1 MIDRVPALIEPLLE
15 EYLLLVETKLP
26 GFLSGFYLQ
35 GSIALAAFNE
45 RLSDIDFVALL
56 SRSWNETELAQLK
69 EIHLTIRSK
78 YPRWPLQGIY
88 IKGEDLVRSE
98 GSTRLHLNYHDG
110 LLQPATNL
118 EINGVDWW
126 LLKKRGVT
134 VKGLPATEL
143 DFKIDW
149 ELLITNMR
157 HNLNT
162 YWLAFTYK
170 PNRMA
175 WLFSNY
181 GVQWAVLGVLR
192 QYYTFKENDITS
204 KTNAGEYALLHLPQK
219 WQRLIQEAINIREG
233 NKKSLYKSRVVR
245 AIEAIRFLKYI
256 IRVCNS
262 LFNP

>member
-1 MIDRVPALIEPLLE
+1 MTDRVPALIEPLLD

-35 GSIALAAFNE
+35 GSIAFEAFNE

-56 SRSWNETELAQLK
+56 SRGWNESDLAQLK
-69 EIHLTIRSK
+69 EIHQSVQTK
-78 YPRWPLQGIY
+78 YSRWPLQGIY
-88 IKGEDLVRSE
+88 IKWEDLAHGE
-98 GSTRLHLNYHDG
+98 GSTWPHLNYHDG
-110 LLQPATNL
+110 LLQPGTKL

-134 VKGLPATEL
+134 VKGLPAAEL
-143 DFKIDW
+143 DFKVDW
-149 ELLITNMR
+149 ELLINNMR

-162 YWLAFTYK
+162 YWLTFTYK

-204 KTNAGEYALLHLPQK
+204 KTGAGEYALRHLLPK

-233 NKKSLYKSRVVR
+233 NKKSFYKSRVLR

-256 IRVCNS
+256 IRACNS
-262 LFNP
+262 SF